1 MTLSPPRH
9 SCPAEDTPPRR
20 ARRAEAA
27 EDAAD
32 ADARPEPPGNDERA
46 AGGATEPAVRRSG
59 ARSEDGDGRRLTRAR
74 RRRHLRAA
82 GGPRPH
88 RPDAVWFEPA
98 GSTGQHAAP
107 AASPEGA
114 PTDGAEAV
122 TQWPPVGAP
131 DVVPPWPPADP
142 VAPPAVAPG
151 PPRSARHAEPEPP
164 SVAPEPLASVVEL
177 ASVLELADR
186 LPADDVVDADDVVGE
201 MAALGVGEETARARY
216 GMTLHG
222 LGVSVL
228 RHLRHRRTVKGLRR
242 APSAR
247 PYLRVAML
255 RCALYLGPLG
265 VAVAAARPLGRV
277 GWLVPVATLVLGW
290 SAAQALTSLGAA
302 VARTNGTAAAARLVG
317 GGFAAVAGGWCGFV
331 WVAPAGWLGASRM
344 LAAVIGVGGLT
355 ALATVTAG
363 LVTRAEA
370 GVVRWSLPCW
380 LLGALSVAGGSGAV
394 AGLPVETLLP
404 AAIVVAAVR
413 AYRPMIGR
421 SVPRRR
427 PLARGDLRRAVGYL
441 VAGAGQAACVGLLWR
456 AGPAGVTAP
465 AAIPLLLAVPALE
478 TLVGW
483 HRYQIESALD
493 ATETGRDYRRHV
505 RSVAVATVSALLPPL
520 AAGIALAAAAY
531 RLPYGATGRD
541 GVLALA
547 AGTLLGG
554 LLAATLLL
562 AARGR
567 TGTAAT
573 LAVVAPLA
581 ILTLPSLTPTLA
593 PLPATV
599 AVFAGT
605 HLLGLLTVAHT
616 AADHR
621 RVP

>member
-9 SCPAEDTPPRR
+9 SRPAEDTPPRR
-20 ARRAEAA
+20 SRRAEAA
-27 EDAAD
+27 EDAD
-32 ADARPEPPGNDERA
+32 AEARAESPGDVERA
-46 AGGATEPAVRRSG
+46 AVGATEPAQRRSG
-59 ARSEDGDGRRLTRAR
+59 TRSEDGDGRRLTRAR

-88 RPDAVWFEPA
+88 RPDAAGWFEPA
-98 GSTGQHAAP
+98 EPAGQHAA
-107 AASPEGA
+107 ARSPESA
-114 PTDGAEAV
+114 PVDGAEAV
-122 TQWPPVGAP
+122 AQWPPVSAP
-131 DVVPPWPPADP
+131 DVVPPWLPADP
-142 VAPPAVAPG
+142 VARRAVAPG
-151 PPRSARHAEPEPP
+151 TSRSGRHAEPEPP
-164 SVAPEPLASVVEL
+164 AVIAPPEPLASVV
-177 ASVLELADR
+177 ELADR

-201 MAALGVGEETARARY
+201 MAALGVDEETARARY

-228 RHLRHRRTVKGLRR
+228 RHLRFRRTVGLRR

-255 RCALYLGPLG
+255 RCGLYLGPLG
-265 VAVAAARPLGRV
+265 VAMAAARPLGRI

-302 VARTNGTAAAARLVG
+302 VARLVG
-317 GGFAAVAGGWCGFV
+317 GGFATVAGGWCAFV
-331 WVAPAGWLGASRM
+331 WVAPPGWLGASRM

-380 LLGALSVAGGSGAV
+380 LLGALSVAGGSGAT

-413 AYRPMIGR
+413 AYRPVIGR

-427 PLARGDLRRAVGYL
+427 PLARGAVRRAVGYL
-441 VAGAGQAACVGLLWR
+441 VAGAGQAACVALLWR

-505 RSVAVATVSALLPPL
+505 RSVAVATVAALLPPL

-593 PLPATV
+593 PLPAAV